1 MNMQNYS
8 NWIWYSSV
16 NNFLV
21 RLFNIVSCKISEENL
36 KHILYQISLT
46 DSDKKPEQLFQF
58 EIKGKDKILI
68 EFCRDLDADILL
80 FNLTINDKFLIQLDQ
95 ITNEYNN

>member
-1 MNMQNYS
+1 MNKQNYS
-8 NWIWYSSV
+8 NWVWYSSV
-16 NNFLV
+16 NDFLV
-21 RLFNIVSCKISEENL
+21 KLYNVVSYKISEENL

-46 DSDKKPEQLFQF
+46 DSDKKPKQLFQF

-80 FNLTINDKFLIQLDQ
+80 FNVTIRDKFLNQLDQ
-95 ITNEYNN
+95 IANEYNN